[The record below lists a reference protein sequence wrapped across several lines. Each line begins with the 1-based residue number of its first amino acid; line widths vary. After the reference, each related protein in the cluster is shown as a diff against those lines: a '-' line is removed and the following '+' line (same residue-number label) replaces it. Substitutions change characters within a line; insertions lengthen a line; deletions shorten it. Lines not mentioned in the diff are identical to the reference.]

1 MLNKTVIETMAIPL
15 LISILTSLAFLTIR
29 LHFFLRTNY
38 SFQLCIHFQT
48 WVSLAL
54 TYVIEFYL
62 LESPMPLSAILTQA
76 FNFFKNNISQLA
88 FLFVPIL
95 FVQVGIQLWLS
106 LEISSADLENPQ
118 FGTSHM
124 VAMMVLLLVFSF
136 LIAAL
141 TLFLEVRSQGHSPS
155 NSMILKTSFNF
166 VPALLLA
173 GVFSGL
179 AVLAPVFILM
189 AVDPMLGVIGLVG
202 SIYLFARL
210 AFVNFMVVVERLT
223 PMEAIKRSFSFSGP
237 IAFKTIAVFLLY
249 IPLSLFGGIL
259 AQLTELGGL
268 PVKLIG
274 DVIVAFFGL
283 FVNVALF
290 RLYMVS
296 RPTPEVAGN
305 VQNEE

>member
-1 MLNKTVIETMAIPL
+1 
-15 LISILTSLAFLTIR
+15 
-29 LHFFLRTNY
+29 
-38 SFQLCIHFQT
+38 
-48 WVSLAL
+48 
-54 TYVIEFYL
+54 
-62 LESPMPLSAILTQA
+62 MPLSAILTQA

>member
-1 MLNKTVIETMAIPL
+1 
-15 LISILTSLAFLTIR
+15 
-29 LHFFLRTNY
+29 
-38 SFQLCIHFQT
+38 
-48 WVSLAL
+48 
-54 TYVIEFYL
+54 
-62 LESPMPLSAILTQA
+62 MPLSAILTQA
-76 FNFFKNNISQLA
+76 FNFFRNNISQLA

-106 LEISSADLENPQ
+106 LEISAADFENPQ

-141 TLFLEVRSQGHSPS
+141 TLFLEIRSQGHSPS
-155 NSMILKTSFNF
+155 NGLILKTSLNF

-179 AVLAPVFILM
+179 AVLAPVFILL
-189 AVDPMLGVIGLVG
+189 AVNPTLGIIGLVG

-237 IAFKTIAVFLLY
+237 IAFKTILVLLLY
-249 IPLSLFGGIL
+249 IPLSLFGGML
-259 AQLTELGGL
+259 AQLTQLGGM
-268 PVKLIG
+268 PTQLIG
-274 DVIVAFFGL
+274 EVIVAFFGL

-296 RPTPEVAGN
+296 RPTPDSPGN
-305 VQNEE
+305 IQNEE

>member
-1 MLNKTVIETMAIPL
+1 
-15 LISILTSLAFLTIR
+15 
-29 LHFFLRTNY
+29 
-38 SFQLCIHFQT
+38 
-48 WVSLAL
+48 
-54 TYVIEFYL
+54 
-62 LESPMPLSAILTQA
+62 MPLSAILTQA
-76 FNFFKNNISQLA
+76 FNFFRNNISQLA

-106 LEISSADLENPQ
+106 LEISAADLENPQ

-124 VAMMVLLLVFSF
+124 VAMLVLLLVFSF

-141 TLFLEVRSQGHSPS
+141 TLFLEIRSQGHSPS
-155 NSMILKTSFNF
+155 NGMILKTSLNF

-179 AVLAPVFILM
+179 AVLAPVFILL
-189 AVDPMLGVIGLVG
+189 AINPTLGIIGLVG

-237 IAFKTIAVFLLY
+237 IALKTIVVLLLY
-249 IPLSLFGGIL
+249 IPLSLFGGML
-259 AQLTELGGL
+259 AQLTQLGGM
-268 PVKLIG
+268 PVQLVG
-274 DVIVAFFGL
+274 EVIVAFFGL

-296 RPTPEVAGN
+296 RPTPDTPGN
-305 VQNEE
+305 IQNEE

>member
-1 MLNKTVIETMAIPL
+1 
-15 LISILTSLAFLTIR
+15 
-29 LHFFLRTNY
+29 
-38 SFQLCIHFQT
+38 
-48 WVSLAL
+48 
-54 TYVIEFYL
+54 
-62 LESPMPLSAILTQA
+62 MPLSAILTQA
-76 FNFFKNNISQLA
+76 FNFFRNNISQLA

-95 FVQVGIQLWLS
+95 FIQVGIQLWLS

-141 TLFLEVRSQGHSPS
+141 TLFLEIRSQGHSPS
-155 NSMILKTSFNF
+155 NGMILKTGLNF
-166 VPALLLA
+166 VPPLLLA

-179 AVLAPVFILM
+179 AVAAPVMILAAINVNLM
-189 AVDPMLGVIGLVG
+189 IIGIFVSL
-202 SIYLFARL
+202 YLFARL

-237 IAFKTIAVFLLY
+237 IVLKTIVVLLLY

-259 AQLTELGGL
+259 AQITELGGL
-268 PVKLIG
+268 PVQLIG
-274 DVIVAFFGL
+274 EVIVAFFGL

-296 RPTPEVAGN
+296 RPTPETPGN
-305 VQNEE
+305 IQENDSCTD